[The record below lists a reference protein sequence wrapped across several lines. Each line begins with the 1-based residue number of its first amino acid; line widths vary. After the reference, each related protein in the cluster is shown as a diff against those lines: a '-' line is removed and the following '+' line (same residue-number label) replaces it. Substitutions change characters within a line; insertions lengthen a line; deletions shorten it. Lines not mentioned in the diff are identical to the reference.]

1 MIRALIVEDKAS
13 MARMLE
19 RLFASKGYEVTVA
32 ADGNEAMGKIRE
44 ADFHLVIT
52 DLKMPGGDGMQ
63 VLQAAKAKSPGTI
76 VLMMTAF
83 GTIETAVEAMRLGA
97 FDYLLK
103 PFSLAEIEMK
113 VEKALEQQRLQA
125 ENAYLKETIQTGFG
139 RLIGSCPAMREI
151 YGFIQKVA
159 PSAAPVLILGESGT
173 GKELVARA
181 IHDTGPRAG
190 RPFIAVNCAAL
201 SEGLIE
207 SEMFGHER
215 GAFTGAVTQKKGRF
229 ELADSGTLFL
239 DEIGELTPALQTK
252 LLRVLQEGE
261 FERVGGHQTLRVDVR
276 VIAATHR
283 DLVRAIEAGRFRE
296 DLYYRV
302 NVLSVTVPP
311 LRERPDDLPALVEHF
326 LARAAGAMH
335 KHVSIGPETLALLQ
349 RYRWPGNIRELEN
362 VIERAVVLTDG
373 PAIRATDLPKEITGL
388 SGEVA
393 QAFVDPNLSLDEKM
407 ARLEREAILRTLEET
422 GWNQTRA
429 AKRLGLKRSSLQY
442 KMKRHGL
449 DPDVRT

>member
-1 MIRALIVEDKAS
+1 MIRVLIVEDKAS

-32 ADGNEAMGKIRE
+32 ADGAKALEKIRE

-52 DLKMPGGDGMQ
+52 DLKMPNGDGMQ
-63 VLQAAKAKSPGTI
+63 VLQAVKEKTPGTI

-83 GTIETAVEAMRLGA
+83 GTIENAVEAMRLGA

-103 PFSLAEIEMK
+103 PFSLSEIELK

-125 ENAYLKETIQTGFG
+125 ENAYLKETIQMGFG
-139 RLIGSCPAMREI
+139 RLIGSSDAMREI

-159 PSAAPVLILGESGT
+159 PSTAPILILGESGT

-181 IHDTGPRAG
+181 IHDTGSRSG
-190 RPFIAVNCAAL
+190 SPFIAVNCAAL

-215 GAFTGAVTQKKGRF
+215 GAFTGAVNQKKGRF
-229 ELADSGTLFL
+229 ELADCGTLFL
-239 DEIGELTPALQTK
+239 DEIGELPPVLQSK

-283 DLVRAIEAGRFRE
+283 DLVHAIVSGQFRE

-302 NVLSVTVPP
+302 NVLSVKVPP
-311 LRERPDDLPALVEHF
+311 LRERPEDLPALVDHF
-326 LARAAGAMH
+326 LARAAGEMH
-335 KHVSIGPETLALLQ
+335 RNVSIDPETLALLQ

-373 PAIRATDLPKEITGL
+373 PAIRAADLPKEITGL
-388 SGEVA
+388 SAEVA
-393 QAFVDPNLSLDEKM
+393 RAFGDPNLSLDEKM
-407 ARLEREAILRTLEET
+407 GRLEREAILQTLQET
-422 GWNQTRA
+422 GWNQTQA

-449 DPDVRT
+449 EPDART

>member
-13 MARMLE
+13 MARML
-19 RLFASKGYEVTVA
+19 RQLFASKGYEVTVA
-32 ADGNEAMGKIRE
+32 TDGPEALATIQN

-52 DLKMPGGDGMQ
+52 DLKMPNGDGMQ
-63 VLQAAKAKSPGTI
+63 VLQAVKAKMPGTS

-83 GTIETAVEAMRLGA
+83 GTIENAVEAMRLGA

-103 PFSLAEIEMK
+103 PFSIAEIELK

-139 RLIGSCPAMREI
+139 RLIGSSSAMQQV

-159 PSAAPVLILGESGT
+159 PSTAPVLILGESGT

-181 IHDTGPRAG
+181 IHETSPRRE

-207 SEMFGHER
+207 SELFGHER
-215 GAFTGAVTQKKGRF
+215 GSFTGATAQKKGRF
-229 ELADSGTLFL
+229 ELADGGTLFL
-239 DEIGELTPALQTK
+239 DEIGELPPVLQTK

-261 FERVGGHQTLRVDVR
+261 FERVGGHQTLHVDVR
-276 VIAATHR
+276 MIAATHR
-283 DLVRAIEAGRFRE
+283 DLPRAIEAGQFRE

-302 NVLSVTVPP
+302 NVLSIVVPP
-311 LRERPDDLPALVEHF
+311 LRDRRDDLPALTEHF
-326 LARAAGAMH
+326 LSKSAGAMH
-335 KHVSIGPETLALLQ
+335 KSVAMAPEVLALLQ
-349 RYRWPGNIRELEN
+349 HYRWPGNIRELEN

-373 PAIRATDLPKEITGL
+373 PAIRVEDLPKEITGL
-388 SGEVA
+388 SNEVA
-393 QAFVDPNLSLDEKM
+393 QAFGDPNLSLDEKM
-407 ARLEREAILRTLEET
+407 ARLEREAICQSLEAE
-422 GWNQTRA
+422 GWNQTQA
-429 AKRLGLKRSSLQY
+429 ARRLGIKRSSLQY
-442 KMKRHGL
+442 KMKRYGL
-449 DPDVRT
+449 DR

>member
-1 MIRALIVEDKAS
+1 MIRVLIVEDKAS
-13 MARMLE
+13 MARMLHQ
-19 RLFASKGYEVTVA
+19 LFASKGHEVTVA
-32 ADGNEAMGKIRE
+32 SDGAEAMAKIQS

-52 DLKMPGGDGMQ
+52 DLKMPNGDGLH
-63 VLQAAKAKSPGTI
+63 VLQAVKAKSPSTI
-76 VLMMTAF
+76 VLIMTAF
-83 GTIETAVEAMRLGA
+83 GTIENAVEAMRLGA

-103 PFSLAEIEMK
+103 PFSIAEIELK

-125 ENAYLKETIQTGFG
+125 ENAYLKETIRTGFG
-139 RLIGSCPAMREI
+139 RLIGSSGAMQQV

-159 PSAAPVLILGESGT
+159 PSAAPVLILGESGV

-181 IHDTGPRAG
+181 IHDTGPRAD

-207 SEMFGHER
+207 SELFGHER

-229 ELADSGTLFL
+229 ELADGGTLFL
-239 DEIGELTPALQTK
+239 DEIAELSPALQAK

-261 FERVGGHQTLRVDVR
+261 YERVGGHQTLRVDVR

-283 DLVRAIEAGRFRE
+283 DLTRAIESGQFRE

-326 LARAAGAMH
+326 LARAAAAMH
-335 KHVSIGPETLALLQ
+335 KSVTIAPEVLALLQ

-362 VIERAVVLTDG
+362 VIERAMVLTDG
-373 PAIRATDLPKEITGL
+373 PAIRATDLPKEVTGL
-388 SGEVA
+388 SGEAA
-393 QAFVDPNLSLDEKM
+393 QAFSDPNLPLDEKM
-407 ARLEREAILRTLEET
+407 ARLEQEAIRQTLEAV
-422 GWNQTRA
+422 GWNQTQA
-429 AKRLGLKRSSLQY
+429 AKLLGIKRSSLQY
-442 KMKRHGL
+442 KMKRYGL
-449 DPDVRT
+449 ER